1 MARLTKERAMIIQEF
16 IEELGLVP
24 KSLVTKEV
32 IELIHKSWNRAEQVN
47 KLNSLEKQAQKDF
60 IKKLSQRAKR
70 RLPNKVLRDMQ
81 PININPLFDNF

>member
-1 MARLTKERAMIIQEF
+1 MARLTKERALIIQEF

-32 IELIHKSWNRAEQVN
+32 IELIHKSWEREEQVN
-47 KLNSLEKQAQKDF
+47 KLNKAEKDAQQNYL
-60 IKKLSQRAKR
+60 KKLKERSRKK
-70 RLPNKVLRDMQ
+70 LPPKVLRDMQ